1 MEEIKSN
8 EEKNKSKSDNSSE
21 NEENNEKH
29 KDLIDKNNINNTNN
43 EEQKTQ
49 KRMENKK
56 FQNLNEEEINNNDII
71 DNEEKLD
78 NNNDSKI
85 EENDESGF
93 EYENGNP
100 YQKNTEEIDVNN
112 KENKDIK
119 NDNKYNNFQK
129 SKSVNNNIKIDNNL
143 IPEEKPI
150 MKSPQKNIQDKTY
163 NGFMTQNKNEI
174 IPKINKISINKQSIP
189 FSSLSKEKSSDY
201 DSQYEKYKENP
212 EDGDGQ
218 NLDNE
223 IKGKDSIKASGAQI
237 ANTIMGAGILSIPI
251 IMRYLGLILGIIFI
265 ISLAIITLYSVFI
278 LIRCHEITGKNGFSM
293 LGKIT
298 MGKFGSILIKI
309 TIIIN
314 NLGFCIAY
322 FRIFGEVFQT
332 IIQGWVSPSSF
343 WANNWHNFIYIILC
357 SFIMFSFIFIKNLSA
372 LKKVAYM
379 GVSAVLVFSL
389 GLTLL
394 FLHKGIHHY
403 LDSNIS
409 WKFLK
414 PNCSFSE
421 AFHVIPSVFLAFLFQ
436 FNVFPIYLSLK
447 EKNLDS
453 MMKATKIG
461 VGYSLF
467 IFLIVGIIGFLLYGL
482 NMNETLLNSLS
493 EDMTKFRNISG
504 FIKFLIIIISVS
516 FVTTCLTSFPIL
528 FLSLR
533 ENFINSIIFCMK
545 NLGKVKEEKNKNYI
559 SEKTLIIITVI
570 LYVII
575 ILMAILL
582 PKLKVI
588 FSIVGATAGT
598 FIAFI
603 LPNLFYIRICKM
615 SNKNYNL
622 FFPKFLFGLGIFFL
636 FISFIVSFK

>member
-1 MEEIKSN
+1 MSDGKTEG
-8 EEKNKSKSDNSSE
+8 EKENDEPSDII
-21 NEENNEKH
+21 EENNNKIGNNN
-29 KDLIDKNNINNTNN
+29 DLI
-43 EEQKTQ
+43 EQEIKTQ
-49 KRMENKK
+49 KNKDNKK
-56 FQNLNEEEINNNDII
+56 FQNLNEEEISNNENIEDKDIIDDSINNTKTNENEFEYEDGIPYKKNDII
-71 DNEEKLD
+71 INE
-78 NNNDSKI
+78 
-85 EENDESGF
+85 
-93 EYENGNP
+93 
-100 YQKNTEEIDVNN
+100 
-112 KENKDIK
+112 
-119 NDNKYNNFQK
+119 
-129 SKSVNNNIKIDNNL
+129 
-143 IPEEKPI
+143 
-150 MKSPQKNIQDKTY
+150 
-163 NGFMTQNKNEI
+163 QNKNENPINENKNNKYIKSKTDINPQSLNNINPKSNINKDKHINNQTQNGFIQHDMKDI
-174 IPKINKISINKQSIP
+174 IPKINKISLSTQKKNPLTYNKNP
-189 FSSLSKEKSSDY
+189 DY
-201 DSQYEKYKENP
+201 DPQYEKYKENP
-212 EDGDGQ
+212 EDGDGHD
-218 NLDNE
+218 LDQE
-223 IKGKDSIKASGAQI
+223 MQGKDSIKASGAQI

-251 IMRYLGLILGIIFI
+251 IMRYLGLFLGIIFI
-265 ISLAIITLYSVFI
+265 ISLALCTLFSVFI

-298 MGKFGSILIKI
+298 MGKFGSILIKVI
-309 TIIIN
+309 IIIN

-322 FRIFGEVFQT
+322 FRIFGEVVQT
-332 IIQGWVSPSSF
+332 VIQGFISPDSF
-343 WANNWHNFIYIILC
+343 WANNWHNFIYIIFC
-357 SFIMFSFIFIKNLSA
+357 SLIMFYFIFIKNLSA

-379 GVSAVLVFSL
+379 GVSAVLLFSF

-421 AFHVIPSVFLAFLFQ
+421 AFNAIPSVFLAFLFQ

-482 NMNETLLNSLS
+482 NMNETLLECLS
-493 EDMTKFRNISG
+493 QDMTKFRNISG

-533 ENFINSIIFCMK
+533 ENFINSMIFCIK
-545 NLGKVKEEKNKNYI
+545 NMGHKNENNNYI
-559 SEKTLIIITVI
+559 SEKGLNIITI
-570 LYVII
+570 SLYVVIV
-575 ILMAILL
+575 LMAIIL

-588 FSIVGATAGT
+588 FSVVGATAGT

-603 LPNLFYIRICKM
+603 LPNLFYIRICHM
-615 SNKNYNL
+615 SQKNYNL
-622 FFPKFLFGLGIFFL
+622 SLPKFFVGLGIFFL
-636 FISFIVSFK
+636 FISFIVSFS

>member
-1 MEEIKSN
+1 MEEGKK
-8 EEKNKSKSDNSSE
+8 E
-21 NEENNEKH
+21 EENKTPKFSEYLKNVRNKENQ
-29 KDLIDKNNINNTNN
+29 KDLIEKESNAIEN
-43 EEQKTQ
+43 QKT
-49 KRMENKK
+49 KKNMENKK
-56 FQNLNEEEINNNDII
+56 FQNLNEEETNNNDNVEII
-71 DNEEKLD
+71 EKLD
-78 NNNDSKI
+78 DSTNNEKVD
-85 EENDESGF
+85 ETDESGF

-100 YQKNTEEIDVNN
+100 YENSFKDDIIEKNITEDKNQKNESTNIINSKDKPNN
-112 KENKDIK
+112 KNIENNNQNQTKKDLIPK
-119 NDNKYNNFQK
+119 NDLK
-129 SKSVNNNIKIDNNL
+129 D
-143 IPEEKPI
+143 
-150 MKSPQKNIQDKTY
+150 
-163 NGFMTQNKNEI
+163 EI
-174 IPKINKISINKQSIP
+174 IPQFKNITKINITNKSPLSDINA
-189 FSSLSKEKSSDY
+189 KSSDY
-201 DSQYEKYKENP
+201 DPQYEKYIEYP

-218 NLDNE
+218 NLDSE

-251 IMRYLGLILGIIFI
+251 IMRYIGFLLGIIFI
-265 ISLAIITLYSVFI
+265 IFLAFCTLYSVFI

-298 MGKFGSILIKI
+298 MGKFGSILIKVI
-309 TIIIN
+309 IIIN

-322 FRIFGEVFQT
+322 FRIFGEVVQT
-332 IIQGWVSPSSF
+332 IIQGWVSPDSF
-343 WANNWHNFIYIILC
+343 WANNWHNFIYILLC

-372 LKKVAYM
+372 LKKVAFT
-379 GVSAVLVFSL
+379 GVSAVLLFSL

-394 FLHKGIHHY
+394 FLHKAIHHY

-421 AFHVIPSVFLAFLFQ
+421 AFKMIPSVFLAFLFQ
-436 FNVFPIYLSLK
+436 FNVFPIYSSLK

-453 MMKATKIG
+453 MMKASKIG

-467 IFLIVGIIGFLLYGL
+467 IFLVVGIVGFLLYGL

-493 EDMTKFRNISG
+493 EDMTKFRNISS
-504 FIKFLIIIISVS
+504 FIKFLIIIISIS

-545 NLGKVKEEKNKNYI
+545 NINKNETNGTNKKYI
-559 SEKTLIIITVI
+559 SERGLIIITII
-570 LYVII
+570 LYVLII
-575 ILMAILL
+575 SMAIIL

-615 SNKNYNL
+615 SKKNYDL
-622 FFPKFLFGLGIFFL
+622 TLPWFFLGLGIFFL
-636 FISFIVSFK
+636 IVSFIVSFT

>member
-1 MEEIKSN
+1 MSDGKTEG
-8 EEKNKSKSDNSSE
+8 EKENDEPSDII
-21 NEENNEKH
+21 EENNNKIGNNN
-29 KDLIDKNNINNTNN
+29 DLI
-43 EEQKTQ
+43 EQEIKTQ
-49 KRMENKK
+49 KNKDNKK
-56 FQNLNEEEINNNDII
+56 FQNLNEEEISNNENIEDKDII
-71 DNEEKLD
+71 DYSINNTKTNENE
-78 NNNDSKI
+78 
-85 EENDESGF
+85 F
-93 EYENGNP
+93 EYENGIP
-100 YQKNTEEIDVNN
+100 YK
-112 KENKDIK
+112 K
-119 NDNKYNNFQK
+119 NDIIIN
-129 SKSVNNNIKIDNNL
+129 
-143 IPEEKPI
+143 E
-150 MKSPQKNIQDKTY
+150 
-163 NGFMTQNKNEI
+163 QNKNENPINENKNNKYIKSKTDINPQSSNYINPKSNINKDKHINNQTQNGFMQHDMKDI
-174 IPKINKISINKQSIP
+174 IPKINKISLSTQKKNPLTYNKSP
-189 FSSLSKEKSSDY
+189 DY
-201 DSQYEKYKENP
+201 DPQYEKYKENP
-212 EDGDGQ
+212 EDGDGHD
-218 NLDNE
+218 LDQE
-223 IKGKDSIKASGAQI
+223 MQGKDSIKASGAQI

-251 IMRYLGLILGIIFI
+251 IMRYLGLFLGIIFI
-265 ISLAIITLYSVFI
+265 ISLALCTLFSVFI

-298 MGKFGSILIKI
+298 MGKFGSILIKVI
-309 TIIIN
+309 IIIN

-322 FRIFGEVFQT
+322 FRIFGEVVQT
-332 IIQGWVSPSSF
+332 VIQGFISPDSF
-343 WANNWHNFIYIILC
+343 WANNWHNFIYIIFC
-357 SFIMFSFIFIKNLSA
+357 SLIMFYFIFTKNLSA

-379 GVSAVLVFSL
+379 GVSAVLLFSF

-421 AFHVIPSVFLAFLFQ
+421 AFNAIPSVFLAFLFQ

-482 NMNETLLNSLS
+482 NMNETLLECLS
-493 EDMTKFRNISG
+493 QDMTKFRNISG

-533 ENFINSIIFCMK
+533 ENFINSMIFCIK
-545 NLGKVKEEKNKNYI
+545 NMGHKNENNNYI
-559 SEKTLIIITVI
+559 SEKGLNIITI
-570 LYVII
+570 SLYVVIV
-575 ILMAILL
+575 LMAIIL

-588 FSIVGATAGT
+588 FSVVGATAGT

-603 LPNLFYIRICKM
+603 LPNLFYIRICHM
-615 SNKNYNL
+615 SQKNYNL
-622 FFPKFLFGLGIFFL
+622 SLPKFFVGLGIFFL
-636 FISFIVSFK
+636 FISFIVSFSKKIKK

>member
-1 MEEIKSN
+1 MKEEDPNTSDVI
-8 EEKNKSKSDNSSE
+8 EDIEKIDEST
-21 NEENNEKH
+21 NNEKV
-29 KDLIDKNNINNTNN
+29 NA
-43 EEQKTQ
+43 
-49 KRMENKK
+49 
-56 FQNLNEEEINNNDII
+56 
-71 DNEEKLD
+71 
-78 NNNDSKI
+78 
-85 EENDESGF
+85 NDESGF
-93 EYENGNP
+93 EYEGGNP
-100 YQKNTEEIDVNN
+100 YENSLTNKINEE
-112 KENKDIK
+112 KT
-119 NDNKYNNFQK
+119 
-129 SKSVNNNIKIDNNL
+129 
-143 IPEEKPI
+143 PEEKKEEIKKSINDIKSSKI
-150 MKSPQKNIQDKTY
+150 MNHEDKTKKENINPNQINKDLIPQNNYKTEIMPSLHNIANINIINKSPIKNLNT
-163 NGFMTQNKNEI
+163 
-174 IPKINKISINKQSIP
+174 
-189 FSSLSKEKSSDY
+189 KSSDY
-201 DSQYEKYKENP
+201 DPQYEKYIENP

-218 NLDNE
+218 NLNE
-223 IKGKDSIKASGAQI
+223 ETIGKDSIKASGAQI

-251 IMRYLGLILGIIFI
+251 IMRYLGLLLGIIFI
-265 ISLAIITLYSVFI
+265 IFLAFCTIYSVFI

-309 TIIIN
+309 IIIIN

-332 IIQGWVSPSSF
+332 IIQGYVSPDSF
-343 WANNWHNFIYIILC
+343 WANNWHNFIYIIFC
-357 SFIMFSFIFIKNLSA
+357 SFIMFYFIFIKNLSA

-379 GVSAVLVFSL
+379 GVSAVLVFTI

-394 FLHKGIHHY
+394 FFYKAVHHY

-414 PNCSFSE
+414 PNCSFTE
-421 AFHVIPSVFLAFLFQ
+421 AFKMIPSVFLAFLFQ
-436 FNVFPIYLSLK
+436 FNVFPIYSSLK

-453 MMKATKIG
+453 MMKASKIG
-461 VGYSLF
+461 VGYSLSN
-467 IFLIVGIIGFLLYGL
+467 FLVVGIIGFLLYGL

-504 FIKFLIIIISVS
+504 FIKFLIIIISIS

-533 ENFINSIIFCMK
+533 ENFINSLIFCMK
-545 NLGKVKEEKNKNYI
+545 NFGDKEKNMKNNKYI
-559 SEKTLIIITVI
+559 SERGLTIITII
-570 LYVII
+570 LYVLII
-575 ILMAILL
+575 AMAILL

-615 SNKNYNL
+615 SKKNYNL
-622 FFPKFLFGLGIFFL
+622 SLPIFFL
-636 FISFIVSFK
+636 SLGILFLLISFIVSFM

>member
-1 MEEIKSN
+1 MDDEKKEEEIVN
-8 EEKNKSKSDNSSE
+8 ENPKDLIEKENNNENQKKLKYSKNNNFQNLKEEDPNTSDVIEDIEKIDEST
-21 NEENNEKH
+21 NNEKV
-29 KDLIDKNNINNTNN
+29 NA
-43 EEQKTQ
+43 
-49 KRMENKK
+49 
-56 FQNLNEEEINNNDII
+56 
-71 DNEEKLD
+71 
-78 NNNDSKI
+78 
-85 EENDESGF
+85 NDESGF
-93 EYENGNP
+93 EYEDSNP
-100 YQKNTEEIDVNN
+100 YENSLANKINEE
-112 KENKDIK
+112 KT
-119 NDNKYNNFQK
+119 
-129 SKSVNNNIKIDNNL
+129 
-143 IPEEKPI
+143 PEEKKEEIKKSINDIKSSKI
-150 MKSPQKNIQDKTY
+150 MNHEDKTKKENINPNQINKDLIPQNNYKTEIMPSLHNIANINIINKSPIKNLNT
-163 NGFMTQNKNEI
+163 
-174 IPKINKISINKQSIP
+174 
-189 FSSLSKEKSSDY
+189 KSSDY
-201 DSQYEKYKENP
+201 DPQYEKYIENP

-218 NLDNE
+218 NLNE
-223 IKGKDSIKASGAQI
+223 ETIGKDSIKASGAQI

-251 IMRYLGLILGIIFI
+251 IMRYLGLLLGIIFI
-265 ISLAIITLYSVFI
+265 IFLAFCTIYSVFI

-309 TIIIN
+309 IIIIN

-332 IIQGWVSPSSF
+332 IIQGYVSPDSF
-343 WANNWHNFIYIILC
+343 LANNWHNFIYIIFC
-357 SFIMFSFIFIKNLSA
+357 SFIMFYFIFIKNLSA

-379 GVSAVLVFSL
+379 GVSAVLVFTI

-394 FLHKGIHHY
+394 FFYKAIHHY

-421 AFHVIPSVFLAFLFQ
+421 AFKMIPSVFLAFLFQ
-436 FNVFPIYLSLK
+436 FNVFPIYSSLK

-453 MMKATKIG
+453 MMKASKIG
-461 VGYSLF
+461 VGYSLSN
-467 IFLIVGIIGFLLYGL
+467 FLVVGIIGFLLYGL

-504 FIKFLIIIISVS
+504 FIKFLIIIISIS

-533 ENFINSIIFCMK
+533 ENFINSLIFCMK
-545 NLGKVKEEKNKNYI
+545 NFGDKEKNMKNNKYI
-559 SEKTLIIITVI
+559 SERGLTIITII
-570 LYVII
+570 LYVLII
-575 ILMAILL
+575 AMAILL

-615 SNKNYNL
+615 SKKNYNL
-622 FFPKFLFGLGIFFL
+622 SLPIFFL
-636 FISFIVSFK
+636 SLGILFLLISFIVSFM

>member
-1 MEEIKSN
+1 MDNEKKEEEIVN
-8 EEKNKSKSDNSSE
+8 ENPKDLIEKENNNENQKNLKYSKNNNFQNLKEEDPNTSDVIEDIEKIDEST
-21 NEENNEKH
+21 NNEKV
-29 KDLIDKNNINNTNN
+29 NA
-43 EEQKTQ
+43 
-49 KRMENKK
+49 
-56 FQNLNEEEINNNDII
+56 
-71 DNEEKLD
+71 
-78 NNNDSKI
+78 
-85 EENDESGF
+85 NDESGF
-93 EYENGNP
+93 EYEGGNP
-100 YQKNTEEIDVNN
+100 YENSLTNKINEE
-112 KENKDIK
+112 KT
-119 NDNKYNNFQK
+119 
-129 SKSVNNNIKIDNNL
+129 
-143 IPEEKPI
+143 PEEKKEEIKKSINDIKSSKI
-150 MKSPQKNIQDKTY
+150 MNHEDKTKKENINPNQINKDLIPQNNYKTEIMPSLHNIANINIINKSPIKNLNT
-163 NGFMTQNKNEI
+163 
-174 IPKINKISINKQSIP
+174 
-189 FSSLSKEKSSDY
+189 KSSDY
-201 DSQYEKYKENP
+201 DPQYEKYIENP

-218 NLDNE
+218 NLNE
-223 IKGKDSIKASGAQI
+223 ETIGKDSIKASGAQI

-251 IMRYLGLILGIIFI
+251 IMRYLGLLLGIIFI
-265 ISLAIITLYSVFI
+265 IFLAFCTIYSVFI

-309 TIIIN
+309 IIIIN

-332 IIQGWVSPSSF
+332 IIQGYVSPDSF
-343 WANNWHNFIYIILC
+343 WANNWHNFIYIIFC
-357 SFIMFSFIFIKNLSA
+357 SFIMFYFIFIKNLSA

-379 GVSAVLVFSL
+379 GVSAVLVFTI

-394 FLHKGIHHY
+394 FFYKAVHHY

-414 PNCSFSE
+414 PNCSFTE
-421 AFHVIPSVFLAFLFQ
+421 AFKMIPSVFLAFLFQ
-436 FNVFPIYLSLK
+436 FNVFPIYSSLK

-453 MMKATKIG
+453 MMKASKIG
-461 VGYSLF
+461 VGYSLSN
-467 IFLIVGIIGFLLYGL
+467 FLVVGIIGFLLYGL

-504 FIKFLIIIISVS
+504 FIKFLIIIISIS

-533 ENFINSIIFCMK
+533 ENFINSLIFCMK
-545 NLGKVKEEKNKNYI
+545 NFGDKEKNMKNNKYI
-559 SEKTLIIITVI
+559 SERGLTIITII
-570 LYVII
+570 LYVLII
-575 ILMAILL
+575 AMAILL

-615 SNKNYNL
+615 SKKNYNL
-622 FFPKFLFGLGIFFL
+622 SLPIFFL
-636 FISFIVSFK
+636 SLGILFLLISFIVSFM

>member
-1 MEEIKSN
+1 MEKKEEEEKSN
-8 EEKNKSKSDNSSE
+8 SSSE
-21 NEENNEKH
+21 NDEKIKNPNE
-29 KDLIDKNNINNTNN
+29 LIDKEKNTDNYNENI
-43 EEQKTQ
+43 KSSIG
-49 KRMENKK
+49 NKK
-56 FQNLNEEEINNNDII
+56 FHNLNEEETNNNDITE
-71 DNEEKLD
+71 NEENMDESGNKT
-78 NNNDSKI
+78 NIK
-85 EENDESGF
+85 ENDISGF
-93 EYENGNP
+93 EYEDENP
-100 YQKNTEEIDVNN
+100 YQKDIKVHIDENN
-112 KENKDIK
+112 KEK
-119 NDNKYNNFQK
+119 NEGNEN
-129 SKSVNNNIKIDNNL
+129 NNNIAQIPNYNINIKSSNN
-143 IPEEKPI
+143 
-150 MKSPQKNIQDKTY
+150 MKSKEKEINKNTENNSYGKLNKNFFQENKLKNDIIIPQKIIINS
-163 NGFMTQNKNEI
+163 N
-174 IPKINKISINKQSIP
+174 IPKISYIH
-189 FSSLSKEKSSDY
+189 ERSSDY
-201 DSQYEKYKENP
+201 DPQYEKYIEYP

-218 NLDNE
+218 NLDSD

-251 IMRYLGLILGIIFI
+251 IMRYLGLLLGIIFI
-265 ISLAIITLYSVFI
+265 IFLAFCTIYSVFI

-298 MGKFGSILIKI
+298 MGKFGSILIKVI
-309 TIIIN
+309 IIIN

-322 FRIFGEVFQT
+322 FRIFGEVVQT
-332 IIQGWVSPSSF
+332 IIQGWVSPESF
-343 WANNWHNFIYIILC
+343 WANNWHNFIYIIIC

-379 GVSAVLVFSL
+379 GVSVVLIFSL

-394 FLHKGIHHY
+394 FIHKGIHHY

-409 WKFLK
+409 WIFLK

-447 EKNLDS
+447 EKNLET

-467 IFLIVGIIGFLLYGL
+467 IFLIVGIVGFLLYGL
-482 NMNETLLNSLS
+482 NMNDTLLNNFSD
-493 EDMTKFRNISG
+493 DMTKFRDISG

-528 FLSLR
+528 YLSLR
-533 ENFINSIIFCMK
+533 ENFVNSLIFCMK
-545 NLGKVKEEKNKNYI
+545 NMNIKEKKDNNKNFI
-559 SEKTLIIITVI
+559 NEKGLLIITVALYI
-570 LYVII
+570 LII
-575 ILMAILL
+575 VMAIVL
-582 PKLKVI
+582 PKLKTI

-615 SNKNYNL
+615 SKKNYNL
-622 FFPKFLFGLGIFFL
+622 FLPMFFFGLGIFFL
-636 FISFIVSFK
+636 FISFIVSFI

>member
-1 MEEIKSN
+1 MEKKEEEEKSN
-8 EEKNKSKSDNSSE
+8 SSSE
-21 NEENNEKH
+21 NDEKIKNPNE
-29 KDLIDKNNINNTNN
+29 LIDKENNTDNYN
-43 EEQKTQ
+43 ENIKSSIG
-49 KRMENKK
+49 NKK
-56 FQNLNEEEINNNDII
+56 FHNLNEEETNNNDITE
-71 DNEEKLD
+71 NEENMDESGNKT
-78 NNNDSKI
+78 NIK
-85 EENDESGF
+85 ENDISGF
-93 EYENGNP
+93 EYEDENP
-100 YQKNTEEIDVNN
+100 YQKDIKVHIDENN
-112 KENKDIK
+112 KEK
-119 NDNKYNNFQK
+119 NGGNEN
-129 SKSVNNNIKIDNNL
+129 NNNIAQIPNYNINIKSSNN
-143 IPEEKPI
+143 
-150 MKSPQKNIQDKTY
+150 MKSKEKEINKNTENNSYGKLNKNFFQENKLKNDIIIPQKIIINS
-163 NGFMTQNKNEI
+163 N
-174 IPKINKISINKQSIP
+174 IPKISYIH
-189 FSSLSKEKSSDY
+189 ERSSDY
-201 DSQYEKYKENP
+201 DPQYEKYIEYP

-218 NLDNE
+218 NLDSD

-251 IMRYLGLILGIIFI
+251 IMRYLGLLLGIIFI
-265 ISLAIITLYSVFI
+265 IFLAFCTIYSVFI

-298 MGKFGSILIKI
+298 MGKFGSILIKVI
-309 TIIIN
+309 IIIN

-322 FRIFGEVFQT
+322 FRIFGEVVQT
-332 IIQGWVSPSSF
+332 IIQGWVSPESF
-343 WANNWHNFIYIILC
+343 WANNWHNFIYIIIC

-379 GVSAVLVFSL
+379 GVSVVLIFSL

-394 FLHKGIHHY
+394 FIHKGIHHY

-409 WKFLK
+409 WIFLK

-447 EKNLDS
+447 EKNLET

-467 IFLIVGIIGFLLYGL
+467 IFLIVGIVGFLLYGL
-482 NMNETLLNSLS
+482 NMNDTLLNNFSD
-493 EDMTKFRNISG
+493 DMTKFRDISG

-528 FLSLR
+528 YLSLR
-533 ENFINSIIFCMK
+533 ENFVNSLIFCMK
-545 NLGKVKEEKNKNYI
+545 NMNIKEKKDNNKNFI
-559 SEKTLIIITVI
+559 SEKGLLIITVALYI
-570 LYVII
+570 LII
-575 ILMAILL
+575 VMAIVL
-582 PKLKVI
+582 PKLKTI

-615 SNKNYNL
+615 SKKNYNL
-622 FFPKFLFGLGIFFL
+622 FLPMFFFGLGIFFL
-636 FISFIVSFK
+636 FISFIVSFI

>member
-1 MEEIKSN
+1 MEKKEEEEKSN
-8 EEKNKSKSDNSSE
+8 SSSE
-21 NEENNEKH
+21 NDEKIKNPNE
-29 KDLIDKNNINNTNN
+29 LIDKEKNTDNYN
-43 EEQKTQ
+43 ANLKSIIG
-49 KRMENKK
+49 NKK
-56 FQNLNEEEINNNDII
+56 FHNLNEEETNNNDITE
-71 DNEEKLD
+71 NEENMDESGNKT
-78 NNNDSKI
+78 NIK
-85 EENDESGF
+85 ENDISGF
-93 EYENGNP
+93 EYEDENP
-100 YQKNTEEIDVNN
+100 YQKDIKVHIDENN
-112 KENKDIK
+112 KEK
-119 NDNKYNNFQK
+119 NEGNEN
-129 SKSVNNNIKIDNNL
+129 NNNIAQIPNYNINIKSSNN
-143 IPEEKPI
+143 
-150 MKSPQKNIQDKTY
+150 MKSKEKEINNNKEDNSCGKLNKNFFKENKLKNDIIIPQKIIINS
-163 NGFMTQNKNEI
+163 N
-174 IPKINKISINKQSIP
+174 IPKISYIH
-189 FSSLSKEKSSDY
+189 ERSSDY
-201 DSQYEKYKENP
+201 DPQYEKYIEYP

-218 NLDNE
+218 NLDSD

-251 IMRYLGLILGIIFI
+251 IMRYLGLLLGIIFI
-265 ISLAIITLYSVFI
+265 IFLAFCTIYSVFI

-298 MGKFGSILIKI
+298 MGKFGSILIKVI
-309 TIIIN
+309 IIIN

-322 FRIFGEVFQT
+322 FRIFGEVVQT
-332 IIQGWVSPSSF
+332 IIQGWVSPESF
-343 WANNWHNFIYIILC
+343 WANNWHNFIYIIIC

-379 GVSAVLVFSL
+379 GVSVVLIFSL

-394 FLHKGIHHY
+394 FIHKGIHHY

-409 WKFLK
+409 WIFLK

-447 EKNLDS
+447 EKNLET

-467 IFLIVGIIGFLLYGL
+467 IFLIVGIVGFLLYGL
-482 NMNETLLNSLS
+482 NMNDTLLNNFSD
-493 EDMTKFRNISG
+493 DMTKFRDISG

-528 FLSLR
+528 YLSLR
-533 ENFINSIIFCMK
+533 ENFVNSLIFCMK
-545 NLGKVKEEKNKNYI
+545 NMNIKEKKDNNKNFI
-559 SEKTLIIITVI
+559 SEKGLLIITVALYI
-570 LYVII
+570 LII
-575 ILMAILL
+575 VMAIVL
-582 PKLKVI
+582 PKLKTI

-615 SNKNYNL
+615 SKKNYNL
-622 FFPKFLFGLGIFFL
+622 FLPMFFFGLGIFFL
-636 FISFIVSFK
+636 FISFIVSFI

>member
-1 MEEIKSN
+1 M
-8 EEKNKSKSDNSSE
+8 KSK
-21 NEENNEKH
+21 EK
-29 KDLIDKNNINNTNN
+29 
-43 EEQKTQ
+43 
-49 KRMENKK
+49 
-56 FQNLNEEEINNNDII
+56 EINNNKENNSCGKLNKNFFQENKLKNDII
-71 DNEEKLD
+71 
-78 NNNDSKI
+78 I
-85 EENDESGF
+85 
-93 EYENGNP
+93 
-100 YQKNTEEIDVNN
+100 
-112 KENKDIK
+112 
-119 NDNKYNNFQK
+119 
-129 SKSVNNNIKIDNNL
+129 
-143 IPEEKPI
+143 
-150 MKSPQKNIQDKTY
+150 PQKIIINS
-163 NGFMTQNKNEI
+163 N
-174 IPKINKISINKQSIP
+174 IPKISYIH
-189 FSSLSKEKSSDY
+189 ERGSDY
-201 DSQYEKYKENP
+201 DPQYEKYIEYP

-218 NLDNE
+218 NLDSD

-251 IMRYLGLILGIIFI
+251 IMRYLGLLLGIIFI
-265 ISLAIITLYSVFI
+265 IFLAFCTIYSVFI

-298 MGKFGSILIKI
+298 MGKFGSILIKVI
-309 TIIIN
+309 IIIN

-322 FRIFGEVFQT
+322 FRIFGEVVQT
-332 IIQGWVSPSSF
+332 IIQGWVSPESF
-343 WANNWHNFIYIILC
+343 WANNWHNFIYIIIC

-379 GVSAVLVFSL
+379 GVSVVLIFSL

-394 FLHKGIHHY
+394 FIHKGIHHY

-447 EKNLDS
+447 EKNLET

-467 IFLIVGIIGFLLYGL
+467 IFLIVGIVGFLLYGL
-482 NMNETLLNSLS
+482 NMNDTLLNNFSD
-493 EDMTKFRNISG
+493 DMTKFRDISG

-528 FLSLR
+528 YLSLR
-533 ENFINSIIFCMK
+533 ENFVNSLIFCMK
-545 NLGKVKEEKNKNYI
+545 NMNIKEKKDNNKNFI
-559 SEKTLIIITVI
+559 SEKGLLIITVALYI
-570 LYVII
+570 LII
-575 ILMAILL
+575 VMAIVL
-582 PKLKVI
+582 PKLKTI

-603 LPNLFYIRICKM
+603 LPNLFYIRICKI
-615 SNKNYNL
+615 SKKNYNL
-622 FFPKFLFGLGIFFL
+622 FLPMFFLGLGIFFL
-636 FISFIVSFK
+636 FISFIVSFI

>member
-1 MEEIKSN
+1 MEEGKK
-8 EEKNKSKSDNSSE
+8 E
-21 NEENNEKH
+21 EENKTPKFSEYLKNVRNKENQ
-29 KDLIDKNNINNTNN
+29 KDLIEKESNAIEN
-43 EEQKTQ
+43 QKT
-49 KRMENKK
+49 KKNMENKK
-56 FQNLNEEEINNNDII
+56 FQNLNEEETNNNDTVENI
-71 DNEEKLD
+71 EKLD
-78 NNNDSKI
+78 DSNNNEKVD
-85 EENDESGF
+85 ETDESGF

-100 YQKNTEEIDVNN
+100 YENSFKDDIIEKNITEDKNKKNESTNIINSKDKPNN
-112 KENKDIK
+112 KNIENSNQNQTKKDLIPK
-119 NDNKYNNFQK
+119 NDLK
-129 SKSVNNNIKIDNNL
+129 D
-143 IPEEKPI
+143 
-150 MKSPQKNIQDKTY
+150 
-163 NGFMTQNKNEI
+163 EI
-174 IPKINKISINKQSIP
+174 IPQFKNITKINISNKSPLSDIN
-189 FSSLSKEKSSDY
+189 EKSSDY
-201 DSQYEKYKENP
+201 DPQYEKYIEYP

-218 NLDNE
+218 NLDSE

-251 IMRYLGLILGIIFI
+251 IMRYIGFLLGIIFI
-265 ISLAIITLYSVFI
+265 IFLAFCTLYSVFI

-298 MGKFGSILIKI
+298 MGKFGSILIKVI
-309 TIIIN
+309 IIIN

-322 FRIFGEVFQT
+322 FRIFGEVLQT
-332 IIQGWVSPSSF
+332 IIQGWVSPDSF
-343 WANNWHNFIYIILC
+343 WANNWHNFIYILLC

-372 LKKVAYM
+372 LKKVAFT
-379 GVSAVLVFSL
+379 GVSAVLLFSL

-394 FLHKGIHHY
+394 FLHKAINHY

-421 AFHVIPSVFLAFLFQ
+421 AFKMIPSVFLAFLFQ
-436 FNVFPIYLSLK
+436 FNVFPIYSSLK

-453 MMKATKIG
+453 MMKASKIG

-467 IFLIVGIIGFLLYGL
+467 IFLVVGIVGFLLYGL

-493 EDMTKFRNISG
+493 EDMTKFRNISS
-504 FIKFLIIIISVS
+504 FIKFLIIIISIS

-545 NLGKVKEEKNKNYI
+545 NINKNETNETNKKYI
-559 SEKTLIIITVI
+559 SERGLIIITII
-570 LYVII
+570 LYVLII
-575 ILMAILL
+575 SMAIIL

-615 SNKNYNL
+615 SKKNYDL
-622 FFPKFLFGLGIFFL
+622 TLPWFFLGLGIFFL
-636 FISFIVSFK
+636 FVSFIVSFT

>member
-1 MEEIKSN
+1 MDDEKKEEEIIN
-8 EEKNKSKSDNSSE
+8 ENPKDLIEKENNNENQKNLKYSKNNNFQNLKEEDPNTSDVIEDIEKIDEST
-21 NEENNEKH
+21 NNEKV
-29 KDLIDKNNINNTNN
+29 NA
-43 EEQKTQ
+43 
-49 KRMENKK
+49 
-56 FQNLNEEEINNNDII
+56 
-71 DNEEKLD
+71 
-78 NNNDSKI
+78 
-85 EENDESGF
+85 NDESGF
-93 EYENGNP
+93 EYEGGNP
-100 YQKNTEEIDVNN
+100 YENSLTNKINEE
-112 KENKDIK
+112 KT
-119 NDNKYNNFQK
+119 
-129 SKSVNNNIKIDNNL
+129 
-143 IPEEKPI
+143 PEEKKEEIKKSINDIKSSKI
-150 MKSPQKNIQDKTY
+150 MNHEDKTKKENINPNQINKDLIPQNNYKTEIMPSLHNIANINIINKSPIKNLNI
-163 NGFMTQNKNEI
+163 
-174 IPKINKISINKQSIP
+174 
-189 FSSLSKEKSSDY
+189 KSSDY
-201 DSQYEKYKENP
+201 DPQYEKYIEYP

-218 NLDNE
+218 NLNE
-223 IKGKDSIKASGAQI
+223 ETIGKDSIKASGAQI

-251 IMRYLGLILGIIFI
+251 IMRYLGLLLGIIFI
-265 ISLAIITLYSVFI
+265 IFLAFCTIYSVFI

-309 TIIIN
+309 IIIIN

-332 IIQGWVSPSSF
+332 IIQGYVSPDSF
-343 WANNWHNFIYIILC
+343 WANNWHNFIYIIFC
-357 SFIMFSFIFIKNLSA
+357 SFIMFYFIFIKNLSA

-379 GVSAVLVFSL
+379 GVSAVLVFTI

-394 FLHKGIHHY
+394 FFYKAVHHY

-414 PNCSFSE
+414 PNCSFTE
-421 AFHVIPSVFLAFLFQ
+421 AFKMIPSVFLAFLFQ
-436 FNVFPIYLSLK
+436 FNVFPIYSSLK

-453 MMKATKIG
+453 MMKASKIG
-461 VGYSLF
+461 VGYSLSN
-467 IFLIVGIIGFLLYGL
+467 FLVVGIIGFLLYGL

-504 FIKFLIIIISVS
+504 FIKFLIIIISIS

-533 ENFINSIIFCMK
+533 ENFINSLIFCMK
-545 NLGKVKEEKNKNYI
+545 NFGDKEKNMKNNKYI
-559 SEKTLIIITVI
+559 SERGLTIITII
-570 LYVII
+570 LYVLII
-575 ILMAILL
+575 AMAILL

-615 SNKNYNL
+615 SKKNYNL
-622 FFPKFLFGLGIFFL
+622 SLPIFFL
-636 FISFIVSFK
+636 SLGILFLLISFIVSFM

>member
-1 MEEIKSN
+1 MSDGKTEG
-8 EEKNKSKSDNSSE
+8 EKENDEPSDII
-21 NEENNEKH
+21 EENNNKIGNNN
-29 KDLIDKNNINNTNN
+29 DLI
-43 EEQKTQ
+43 EQEIKTQ
-49 KRMENKK
+49 KNKDNKK
-56 FQNLNEEEINNNDII
+56 FQNLNEEEISNNENIEDKDIIDDSINNTKTNENEFEYEDGIPYKKNDII
-71 DNEEKLD
+71 INE
-78 NNNDSKI
+78 
-85 EENDESGF
+85 
-93 EYENGNP
+93 
-100 YQKNTEEIDVNN
+100 
-112 KENKDIK
+112 
-119 NDNKYNNFQK
+119 
-129 SKSVNNNIKIDNNL
+129 
-143 IPEEKPI
+143 
-150 MKSPQKNIQDKTY
+150 
-163 NGFMTQNKNEI
+163 QNKNENPINENKNNKYIKSKTDINPQSLNNINPKSNINKDKHINNQTQNGFIQHDMKDI
-174 IPKINKISINKQSIP
+174 IPKINKISLSTQKKNPLTYNKNP
-189 FSSLSKEKSSDY
+189 DY
-201 DSQYEKYKENP
+201 DPQYEKYKENP
-212 EDGDGQ
+212 EDGDGHD
-218 NLDNE
+218 LDQE
-223 IKGKDSIKASGAQI
+223 MQGKDSIKASGAQI

-251 IMRYLGLILGIIFI
+251 IMRYLGLFLGIIFI
-265 ISLAIITLYSVFI
+265 ISLALCTLFSVFI

-298 MGKFGSILIKI
+298 MGKFGSILIKVI
-309 TIIIN
+309 IIIN

-322 FRIFGEVFQT
+322 FRIFGEVVQT
-332 IIQGWVSPSSF
+332 VIQGFISPDSF
-343 WANNWHNFIYIILC
+343 WANNWHNFIYIIFC
-357 SFIMFSFIFIKNLSA
+357 SLIMFYFIFIKNLSA

-379 GVSAVLVFSL
+379 GVSAVLLFSF

-421 AFHVIPSVFLAFLFQ
+421 AFNAIPSVFLAFLFQ

-482 NMNETLLNSLS
+482 NMNETLLECLS
-493 EDMTKFRNISG
+493 QDMTKFRNISG

-533 ENFINSIIFCMK
+533 ENFINSMIFCIK
-545 NLGKVKEEKNKNYI
+545 NMGHKNENNNYI
-559 SEKTLIIITVI
+559 SEKGLNIITI
-570 LYVII
+570 SLYVVIV
-575 ILMAILL
+575 LMAIIL

-588 FSIVGATAGT
+588 FSVVGATAGT

-603 LPNLFYIRICKM
+603 LPNLFYIRICHM
-615 SNKNYNL
+615 SQKNYNL
-622 FFPKFLFGLGIFFL
+622 SLPKFFVGLGIFFL
-636 FISFIVSFK
+636 LISFIVSFS

>member
-1 MEEIKSN
+1 MSDGKTEG
-8 EEKNKSKSDNSSE
+8 EKENDEPSDII
-21 NEENNEKH
+21 EENNNKIGNNN
-29 KDLIDKNNINNTNN
+29 DLI
-43 EEQKTQ
+43 EQEIKTQ
-49 KRMENKK
+49 KNKDNKK
-56 FQNLNEEEINNNDII
+56 FQNLNEEEISNNENIEDKDIIDDSINNTKTNENEFEYEDGIPYKKNDII
-71 DNEEKLD
+71 INE
-78 NNNDSKI
+78 
-85 EENDESGF
+85 
-93 EYENGNP
+93 
-100 YQKNTEEIDVNN
+100 
-112 KENKDIK
+112 
-119 NDNKYNNFQK
+119 
-129 SKSVNNNIKIDNNL
+129 
-143 IPEEKPI
+143 
-150 MKSPQKNIQDKTY
+150 
-163 NGFMTQNKNEI
+163 QNKNENPINENKNNKYIKSKTDINPQSLNNINPKSNINKDKHINNQTQNGFIQHDMKDI
-174 IPKINKISINKQSIP
+174 IPKINKISLSTQKKNPLTYNKSP
-189 FSSLSKEKSSDY
+189 DY
-201 DSQYEKYKENP
+201 DPQYEKYKENP
-212 EDGDGQ
+212 EDGDGHD
-218 NLDNE
+218 LDQE
-223 IKGKDSIKASGAQI
+223 MQGKDSIKASGAQI

-251 IMRYLGLILGIIFI
+251 IMRYLGLFLGIIFI
-265 ISLAIITLYSVFI
+265 ISLALCTLFSVFI

-298 MGKFGSILIKI
+298 MGKFGSILIKVI
-309 TIIIN
+309 IIIN

-322 FRIFGEVFQT
+322 FRIFGEVVQT
-332 IIQGWVSPSSF
+332 VIQGFISPDSF
-343 WANNWHNFIYIILC
+343 WANNWHNFIYIIFC
-357 SFIMFSFIFIKNLSA
+357 SLIMFYFIFTKNLSA

-379 GVSAVLVFSL
+379 GVSAVLLFSF

-421 AFHVIPSVFLAFLFQ
+421 AFNAIPSVFLAFLFQ

-482 NMNETLLNSLS
+482 NMNETLLECLS
-493 EDMTKFRNISG
+493 QDMTKFRNISG

-533 ENFINSIIFCMK
+533 ENFINSMIFCIK
-545 NLGKVKEEKNKNYI
+545 NMGHKNENNNYI
-559 SEKTLIIITVI
+559 SEKGLNIITI
-570 LYVII
+570 SLYVVIV
-575 ILMAILL
+575 LMAIIL

-588 FSIVGATAGT
+588 FSVVGATAGT

-603 LPNLFYIRICKM
+603 LPNLFYIRICHM
-615 SNKNYNL
+615 SQKNYNL
-622 FFPKFLFGLGIFFL
+622 SLPKFFVGLGIFFL
-636 FISFIVSFK
+636 FISFIVSFS

>member
-1 MEEIKSN
+1 MEKKEEEEKSN
-8 EEKNKSKSDNSSE
+8 SSSE
-21 NEENNEKH
+21 NDEKIKNPNE
-29 KDLIDKNNINNTNN
+29 LIDKEKNTDNYN
-43 EEQKTQ
+43 ENLKSIIG
-49 KRMENKK
+49 NKK
-56 FQNLNEEEINNNDII
+56 FHNLNEEETNNNDII
-71 DNEEKLD
+71 ENEENMDESGNKT
-78 NNNDSKI
+78 NIK
-85 EENDESGF
+85 ENDISGF
-93 EYENGNP
+93 EYEDENP
-100 YQKNTEEIDVNN
+100 YQKDIKVHIDENN
-112 KENKDIK
+112 KEK
-119 NDNKYNNFQK
+119 NEGNEN
-129 SKSVNNNIKIDNNL
+129 NNNIAQIPKYNINIKSSNN
-143 IPEEKPI
+143 IKSKEKEI
-150 MKSPQKNIQDKTY
+150 NKNTENNSYGKLNKNFFKENKLKNDIIIPQKIIINS
-163 NGFMTQNKNEI
+163 N
-174 IPKINKISINKQSIP
+174 IPKISYIH
-189 FSSLSKEKSSDY
+189 ERSSDY
-201 DSQYEKYKENP
+201 DPQYEKYIEYP

-218 NLDNE
+218 NLDSD

-265 ISLAIITLYSVFI
+265 IFLAFCTIYSVFI

-298 MGKFGSILIKI
+298 MGKFGSILIKVI
-309 TIIIN
+309 IIIN

-322 FRIFGEVFQT
+322 FRIFGEVVQT
-332 IIQGWVSPSSF
+332 IIQGWVSPESF
-343 WANNWHNFIYIILC
+343 WANNWHNFIYIIIC

-379 GVSAVLVFSL
+379 GVSVVLIFSL

-394 FLHKGIHHY
+394 FIHKGIHHY

-409 WKFLK
+409 WIFLK

-447 EKNLDS
+447 EKNLET

-467 IFLIVGIIGFLLYGL
+467 IFLIVGIVGFLLYGL
-482 NMNETLLNSLS
+482 NMNDTLLNNFSD
-493 EDMTKFRNISG
+493 DMTKFRDISG

-528 FLSLR
+528 YLSLR
-533 ENFINSIIFCMK
+533 ENFVNSLIFCMK
-545 NLGKVKEEKNKNYI
+545 NMNIKEKKDNNKNFI
-559 SEKTLIIITVI
+559 NEKGLLIITVALYI
-570 LYVII
+570 LII
-575 ILMAILL
+575 VMAIVL
-582 PKLKVI
+582 PKLKTI

-603 LPNLFYIRICKM
+603 LPNLFYIRICKI
-615 SNKNYNL
+615 SKKNYNL
-622 FFPKFLFGLGIFFL
+622 FLPMFFFGLGIFFL
-636 FISFIVSFK
+636 FISFIVSFI

>member
-1 MEEIKSN
+1 MEKKEEEEKSN
-8 EEKNKSKSDNSSE
+8 SSSE
-21 NEENNEKH
+21 NDEKIKNPNE
-29 KDLIDKNNINNTNN
+29 LIDKEKNTDNYNENI
-43 EEQKTQ
+43 KSSIG
-49 KRMENKK
+49 NKK
-56 FQNLNEEEINNNDII
+56 FHNLNEEETNNNDII
-71 DNEEKLD
+71 ENEENMDESGNKT
-78 NNNDSKI
+78 NIK
-85 EENDESGF
+85 ENDISGF
-93 EYENGNP
+93 EYEDENP
-100 YQKNTEEIDVNN
+100 YQKDIKVHIDENNKEKNEGNENNNNIAQIPKYNINIKSSNNIKSKEKEINNN
-112 KENKDIK
+112 KENNSCGKLNKNFFKENKLK
-119 NDNKYNNFQK
+119 NDIIIPQK
-129 SKSVNNNIKIDNNL
+129 IIINNNI
-143 IPEEKPI
+143 
-150 MKSPQKNIQDKTY
+150 
-163 NGFMTQNKNEI
+163 
-174 IPKINKISINKQSIP
+174 PKISYIH
-189 FSSLSKEKSSDY
+189 ERSSDY
-201 DSQYEKYKENP
+201 DPQYEKYIEYP

-218 NLDNE
+218 NLDSD

-265 ISLAIITLYSVFI
+265 IFLAFCTIYSVFI

-298 MGKFGSILIKI
+298 MGKFGSILIKVI
-309 TIIIN
+309 IIIN

-322 FRIFGEVFQT
+322 FRIFGEVVQT
-332 IIQGWVSPSSF
+332 IIQGWVSPESF
-343 WANNWHNFIYIILC
+343 WANNWHNFIYIIIC

-379 GVSAVLVFSL
+379 GVSVVLIFSL

-394 FLHKGIHHY
+394 FIHKGIHHY

-409 WKFLK
+409 WIFLK

-447 EKNLDS
+447 EKNLET

-467 IFLIVGIIGFLLYGL
+467 IFLIVGIVGFLLYGL
-482 NMNETLLNSLS
+482 NMNDTLLNNFSD
-493 EDMTKFRNISG
+493 DMTKFRDISG

-528 FLSLR
+528 YLSLR
-533 ENFINSIIFCMK
+533 ENFVNSLIFCMK
-545 NLGKVKEEKNKNYI
+545 NMNIKEKKDNNKNFI
-559 SEKTLIIITVI
+559 SEKGLLIITVALYI
-570 LYVII
+570 LII
-575 ILMAILL
+575 VMAIVL
-582 PKLKVI
+582 PKLKTI

-615 SNKNYNL
+615 SKKNYNL
-622 FFPKFLFGLGIFFL
+622 FLPMFFFGLGVFFL
-636 FISFIVSFK
+636 FISFIVSFI

>member
-1 MEEIKSN
+1 MEKKEEEEKSN
-8 EEKNKSKSDNSSE
+8 SSSE
-21 NEENNEKH
+21 NDEKIKNPNE
-29 KDLIDKNNINNTNN
+29 LIDKEKNTDNYN
-43 EEQKTQ
+43 ENLKSSIG
-49 KRMENKK
+49 NKK
-56 FQNLNEEEINNNDII
+56 FHNLNEEETNNNDII
-71 DNEEKLD
+71 ENEENMDESGNKT
-78 NNNDSKI
+78 NIK
-85 EENDESGF
+85 ENDISGF
-93 EYENGNP
+93 EYEDENP
-100 YQKNTEEIDVNN
+100 YQKDIKVHIDENN
-112 KENKDIK
+112 KEK
-119 NDNKYNNFQK
+119 NEGNEN
-129 SKSVNNNIKIDNNL
+129 NNNIAQILNYNINIKSSNN
-143 IPEEKPI
+143 
-150 MKSPQKNIQDKTY
+150 MKSKEKEINKNTENNSYGKLNKNFYKENKLKNDIIIPQKIIINS
-163 NGFMTQNKNEI
+163 N
-174 IPKINKISINKQSIP
+174 IPKISYIH
-189 FSSLSKEKSSDY
+189 ERSSDY
-201 DSQYEKYKENP
+201 DPQYEKCIEYP

-218 NLDNE
+218 NLDSD

-265 ISLAIITLYSVFI
+265 IFLAFCTIYSVFI

-298 MGKFGSILIKI
+298 MGKFGSILIKVI
-309 TIIIN
+309 IIIN

-322 FRIFGEVFQT
+322 FRIFGEVVQT
-332 IIQGWVSPSSF
+332 IIQGWVSPESF
-343 WANNWHNFIYIILC
+343 WANNWHNFIYIIIC

-379 GVSAVLVFSL
+379 GVSVVLIFSL

-394 FLHKGIHHY
+394 FIHKGIHHY

-409 WKFLK
+409 WIFLK

-447 EKNLDS
+447 EKNLET

-467 IFLIVGIIGFLLYGL
+467 IFLIVGIVGFLLYGL
-482 NMNETLLNSLS
+482 NMNDTLLNNFSD
-493 EDMTKFRNISG
+493 DMTKFRDISG

-528 FLSLR
+528 YLSLR
-533 ENFINSIIFCMK
+533 ENFVNSLIFCMK
-545 NLGKVKEEKNKNYI
+545 NMNIKEKKDNNKNFI
-559 SEKTLIIITVI
+559 NEKGLLIITVALYI
-570 LYVII
+570 LII
-575 ILMAILL
+575 VMAIVL
-582 PKLKVI
+582 PKLKTI

-603 LPNLFYIRICKM
+603 LPNLFYIRICKI
-615 SNKNYNL
+615 SKKNYNL
-622 FFPKFLFGLGIFFL
+622 FLPMFFFGLGIFFL
-636 FISFIVSFK
+636 FISFIVSFI